1 MRNKNKKS
9 ADIVLSV
16 VELTHPATLR
26 WSTSLSLRDKEV
38 KDFFALF
45 SPAEERAG

>member
-16 VELTHPATLR
+16 IELTHPT
-26 WSTSLSLRDKEV
+26 TLRDKEV
-38 KDFFALF
+38 KDFFSLF
-45 SPAEERAG
+45 PACGREGWLSG